1 MKRGTFMA
9 LTVQDF
15 KDILNVG
22 IQLTVEKD
30 DNKLLNTIVEKGM
43 QITNCDAGTL
53 YLYEDDVLKFRIMRT
68 ISQNVYRGLDGTPI
82 TDIPPVP
89 FKEENV
95 CAYTAIHRKVVNIAD
110 VYASDEFDF
119 SGPKRYDAMTG
130 FRTQSMLVIPVENT
144 TGELIGVFQMINAQD
159 EAGNVI
165 PFDSQYEIIIRSL
178 GSLAAV
184 ELSNIQYTQQI
195 KKQLH
200 SFVEAM
206 ATAIDERTPYNGS
219 HTRNVAKYATILAK
233 KMDEKTAN
241 GEFDEVFDED
251 RIERLQLAALLH
263 DIGKMIIPRS
273 VMNRATRMDKDMAAF
288 EDRIALLKCY
298 YEIDF
303 LKGKI
308 SEDIYKERELLLT
321 DIIEFVHRIDNVGFL
336 QQEDFDCVQE
346 FATLYYE
353 KEDGEKV
360 FYITERERE
369 CLSVR
374 KGTLT
379 DEDRKIMESHV
390 TMTAK
395 ILSKVYFSQNYINVP
410 RWAAEHHEYLDGSG
424 YPNHIK
430 GEELDVE
437 TRILAIADIYD
448 ALTASDRPYKPPMPK
463 AKACAILHSM
473 ANEGKLEDRFVSWL
487 EEAVMSEEE
496 EK

>member
-1 MKRGTFMA
+1 MA

-30 DNKLLNTIVEKGM
+30 GNKLLNTIVDKGM
-43 QITNCDAGTL
+43 QITNCDASTL
-53 YLYEDDVLKFRIMRT
+53 YLYEDGVLKFRIMRT
-68 ISQNVYRGLDGTPI
+68 ISQNVCRGVDGEPI

-95 CAYTAIHRKVVNIAD
+95 CAYTAIHRKVVNIED
-110 VYASDEFDF
+110 VYHSEEFDF

-130 FRTQSMLVIPVENT
+130 FRTQSMLVIPVENN
-144 TGELIGVFQMINAQD
+144 TGDLIGVLQMMNAQD
-159 EAGNVI
+159 ENGNVI
-165 PFDSQYEIIIRSL
+165 PFDPQYEIIIRSL
-178 GSLAAV
+178 GSLAAI
-184 ELSNIQYTQQI
+184 ELSNIQYVEEI
-195 KKQLH
+195 KEQLH

-219 HTRNVAKYATILAK
+219 HTRKVAEYATILAK
-233 KMDEKTAN
+233 KINEKYEAGECEEAFDDERLEK
-241 GEFDEVFDED
+241 
-251 RIERLQLAALLH
+251 LQLAALLH
-263 DIGKMIIPRS
+263 DIGKMIVPRS
-273 VMNRATRMDKDMAAF
+273 VMNRATRMDRDMAAL
-288 EDRIALLKCY
+288 EDRLALLTCY
-298 YEIDF
+298 YEIDA

-308 SEDIYKERELLLT
+308 TTEEYEEKAALLKDIL
-321 DIIEFVHRIDNVGFL
+321 EFVHRIDNVGFL
-336 QQEDFDCVQE
+336 QQEDFDRVQE
-346 FATLYYE
+346 IAKMYYK

-360 FYITERERE
+360 YYITERERV

-379 DEDRKIMESHV
+379 DEDRAIMESHV

-395 ILSKVYFSQNYINVP
+395 ILSKVHFNKNYIDVP
-410 RWAAEHHEYLDGSG
+410 RWAAEHHEYLNGSG
-424 YPNHIK
+424 YPNHIN
-430 GEELDVE
+430 GEQLDTE

-473 ANEGKLEDRFVSWL
+473 VEEGKLEGRFVDWL
-487 EEAVMSEEE
+487 EEAVMAEE
-496 EK
+496 

>member
-1 MKRGTFMA
+1 MG

-15 KDILNVG
+15 KDILTVG

-43 QITNCDAGTL
+43 QITNCDASTL
-53 YLYEDDVLKFRIMRT
+53 YLYEDEVLKFRIMRT
-68 ISQNVYRGLDGTPI
+68 ISQNVYRGLDGLPI

-110 VYASDEFDF
+110 VYDSDEFDF

-130 FRTQSMLVIPVENT
+130 FRTQSMLVIPVENN
-144 TGELIGVFQMINAQD
+144 TGELIGVLQMMNAQD
-159 EAGNVI
+159 ENGKVI
-165 PFDSQYEIIIRSL
+165 PFDPQFEIIIRSL
-178 GSLAAV
+178 GSLAAI
-184 ELSNIQYTQQI
+184 ELANIRYVHEI
-195 KKQLH
+195 KAQLH

-219 HTRNVAKYATILAK
+219 HTRKVAEYATVLARK
-233 KMDEKTAN
+233 INEKCEL
-241 GEFDEVFDED
+241 GEIEESFDED
-251 RIERLQLAALLH
+251 RLERLQLAALLH
-263 DIGKMIIPRS
+263 DIGKMIVPRS
-273 VMNRATRMDKDMAAF
+273 VMNRATRLDRDMKAL
-288 EDRIALLKCY
+288 EDRFELLACFY
-298 YEIDF
+298 QIDF
-303 LKGKI
+303 LKGKMT
-308 SEDIYKERELLLT
+308 EAEYQEKDALLK
-321 DIIEFVHRIDNVGFL
+321 DIIDFVHRIDNVGFL
-336 QQEDFDCVQE
+336 QQEDFDRVQE
-346 FATLYYE
+346 IATLYYE

-360 FYITERERE
+360 FYITERERV

-379 DEDRKIMESHV
+379 DDDRKIMEGHV

-395 ILSKVYFSQNYINVP
+395 ILSKVHFNKNYIDVP

-430 GEELDVE
+430 GEELDTE

-448 ALTASDRPYKPPMPK
+448 ALTATDRPYKPPMPK

-473 ANEGKLEDRFVSWL
+473 ANEGKLEERFVGWL
-487 EEAVMSEEE
+487 EEAVMQDEAQ
-496 EK
+496 

>member
-1 MKRGTFMA
+1 MA

-30 DNKLLNTIVEKGM
+30 GNKLLNTIVDKGM
-43 QITNCDAGTL
+43 QITNCDASTL
-53 YLYEDDVLKFRIMRT
+53 YLYEDNVLKFRIMRT
-68 ISQNVYRGLDGTPI
+68 ISQNVCRGVDGEPI

-95 CAYTAIHRKVVNIAD
+95 CAYTAIHRKVVNIED
-110 VYASDEFDF
+110 VYHSEEFDF

-130 FRTQSMLVIPVENT
+130 FRTQSMLVIPVENN
-144 TGELIGVFQMINAQD
+144 TGDLIGVLQMMNAQD
-159 EAGNVI
+159 ENGNVI
-165 PFDSQYEIIIRSL
+165 PFDPQYEIIIRSL
-178 GSLAAV
+178 GSLAAI
-184 ELSNIQYTQQI
+184 ELSNIQYVEEI
-195 KKQLH
+195 KEQLH

-219 HTRNVAKYATILAK
+219 HTRKVAEYATILAK
-233 KMDEKTAN
+233 KINEKYEAGECEEAFDDERLEK
-241 GEFDEVFDED
+241 
-251 RIERLQLAALLH
+251 LQLAALLH
-263 DIGKMIIPRS
+263 DIGKMIVPRS
-273 VMNRATRMDKDMAAF
+273 VMNRATRMDRDMAAL
-288 EDRIALLKCY
+288 EDRLALLTCY
-298 YEIDF
+298 YEIDA

-308 SEDIYKERELLLT
+308 TTEEYEEKAALLKDIL
-321 DIIEFVHRIDNVGFL
+321 EFVHRIDNVGFL
-336 QQEDFDCVQE
+336 QQEDFDRVQE
-346 FATLYYE
+346 IAKMYYE

-360 FYITERERE
+360 YYITERERV

-379 DEDRKIMESHV
+379 DEDRTIMESHV

-395 ILSKVYFSQNYINVP
+395 ILSKVHFNKNYIDVP
-410 RWAAEHHEYLDGSG
+410 RWAAEHHEYLNGSG
-424 YPNHIK
+424 YPNHIN
-430 GEELDVE
+430 GEQLDTE

-473 ANEGKLEDRFVSWL
+473 VEEGKLEGRFVDWL
-487 EEAVMSEEE
+487 EEAVMTEE
-496 EK
+496 

>member
-1 MKRGTFMA
+1 MG

-30 DNKLLNTIVEKGM
+30 SNKLLNTIVEKGM
-43 QITNCDAGTL
+43 QITNCDASTL

-68 ISQNVYRGLDGTPI
+68 LSQNVYRGVEGEPI

-95 CAYTAIHRKVVNIAD
+95 CAYTAIHRKVINIED
-110 VYASDEFDF
+110 VYDSEEFDF

-130 FRTQSMLVIPVENT
+130 FRTQSMLVIPVENN
-144 TGELIGVFQMINAQD
+144 TGELIGVLQMMNAQD
-159 EAGNVI
+159 ENGNVI
-165 PFDSQYEIIIRSL
+165 PFDPQFEIIIRSL
-178 GSLAAV
+178 GSLAAI
-184 ELSNIQYTQQI
+184 ELTNIQYVEEI
-195 KKQLH
+195 KAQLH

-219 HTRNVAKYATILAK
+219 HTRKVAEYATILAK
-233 KMDEKTAN
+233 KINEKYQA
-241 GEFDEVFDED
+241 GEIEEGFDED
-251 RIERLQLAALLH
+251 RLERLQLAALLH

-273 VMNRATRMDKDMAAF
+273 VMNRATRMDKDMKAL
-288 EDRIALLKCY
+288 EDRFALLACY

-308 SEDIYKERELLLT
+308 SEDAYQEKNALLK
-321 DIIEFVHRIDNVGFL
+321 DIVDFVHRIDNVGFL
-336 QQEDFDCVQE
+336 QQEDFDRVQE
-346 FATLYYE
+346 IATMYYE
-353 KEDGEKV
+353 KEDGEKIY
-360 FYITERERE
+360 YITERENV

-379 DEDRKIMESHV
+379 EDDRKIMESHV
-390 TMTAK
+390 VMTAK
-395 ILSKVYFSQNYINVP
+395 ILSKVRFNKNYANVP

-424 YPNHIK
+424 YPNHIS
-430 GEELDVE
+430 GNQLDTE

-448 ALTASDRPYKPPMPK
+448 ALTANDRPYKPPMPK

-473 ANEGKLEDRFVSWL
+473 ANEGKLEERFVGWL
-487 EEAVMSEEE
+487 EEAVMADE
-496 EK
+496 

>member
-1 MKRGTFMA
+1 MA
-9 LTVQDF
+9 LTIQDF
-15 KDILNVG
+15 KDILTVG

-68 ISQNVYRGLDGTPI
+68 ISQNVYRGIGGEPI

-89 FKEENV
+89 FREENV
-95 CAYTAIHRKVVNIAD
+95 CAYTAIHRRVVNIAD
-110 VYASDEFDF
+110 VYNSDEFDF

-130 FRTQSMLVIPVENT
+130 FRTQSMLVIPVENNA
-144 TGELIGVFQMINAQD
+144 GELIGVFQMINAQD
-159 EAGNVI
+159 EDGNVV
-165 PFDSQYEIIIRSL
+165 PFDEQFEIIIRSL
-178 GSLAAV
+178 GSLAAI
-184 ELSNIQYTQQI
+184 ELANIRYVYEI

-219 HTRNVAKYATILAK
+219 HTRNVAAYAVMLAGKINEKYELGEI
-233 KMDEKTAN
+233 DEY
-241 GEFDEVFDED
+241 FDED
-251 RIERLQLAALLH
+251 RIERLELAALLH
-263 DIGKMIIPRS
+263 DIGKMIIPKS
-273 VMNRATRMDKDMAAF
+273 VMNRATRLDSDIRALD
-288 EDRIALLKCY
+288 DRMALLRCY
-298 YEIDF
+298 YEIDY

-308 SEDIYKERELLLT
+308 TQESYESYCAQLKDIV
-321 DIIEFVHRIDNVGFL
+321 EFIHRIDGAGFL
-336 QQEDFDCVQE
+336 PDDDYDRVQE
-346 FATLYYE
+346 IAQLFYE

-369 CLSVR
+369 CLSIR

-379 DEDRKIMESHV
+379 NEDRKIMESHV

-395 ILSKVYFSQNYINVP
+395 ILSKVYFNKNYSNVP
-410 RWAAEHHEYLDGSG
+410 KWAAEHHEYLDGSG

-430 GEELDVE
+430 GEQLDTE

-448 ALTASDRPYKPPMPK
+448 ALTARDRPYKPAMPK
-463 AKACAILHSM
+463 EKACAILHSM
-473 ANEGKLEDRFVSWL
+473 VNEGKLEGRFVDWL
-487 EEAVMSEEE
+487 EEAVM
-496 EK
+496 

>member
-1 MKRGTFMA
+1 MA

-30 DNKLLNTIVEKGM
+30 GNKLLNTIVDKGM
-43 QITNCDAGTL
+43 QITNCDASTL

-68 ISQNVYRGLDGTPI
+68 ISQNVCRGVDGEPI

-95 CAYTAIHRKVVNIAD
+95 CAYTAIHRKVVNIED
-110 VYASDEFDF
+110 VYHSEEFDF

-130 FRTQSMLVIPVENT
+130 FRTQSMLVIPVENN
-144 TGELIGVFQMINAQD
+144 TGDLIGVLQMMNAQD
-159 EAGNVI
+159 ENGIVI
-165 PFDSQYEIIIRSL
+165 PFDPQYEIIIRSL
-178 GSLAAV
+178 GSLAAI
-184 ELSNIQYTQQI
+184 ELSNIQYVEEI
-195 KKQLH
+195 KEQLH

-219 HTRNVAKYATILAK
+219 PTRKVAEYATILAK
-233 KMDEKTAN
+233 KINEKYEA
-241 GEFDEVFDED
+241 GECEEAFDE
-251 RIERLQLAALLH
+251 ERLEKLQLAALLH
-263 DIGKMIIPRS
+263 DIGKMIVPRS
-273 VMNRATRMDKDMAAF
+273 VMNRATRMDRDMAAL
-288 EDRIALLKCY
+288 EDRLALLTCY
-298 YEIDF
+298 YEIDA

-308 SEDIYKERELLLT
+308 TTEEYEEKAALLKDIL
-321 DIIEFVHRIDNVGFL
+321 EFVHRIDNVGFL
-336 QQEDFDCVQE
+336 QQEDFDRVQE
-346 FATLYYE
+346 IAKMYYE
-353 KEDGEKV
+353 KEDGERV
-360 FYITERERE
+360 YYITERERV

-379 DEDRKIMESHV
+379 DEDRAIMESHV

-395 ILSKVYFSQNYINVP
+395 ILSKVHFNKNYIDVP
-410 RWAAEHHEYLDGSG
+410 RWAAEHHEYLNGSG
-424 YPNHIK
+424 YPNHIN
-430 GEELDVE
+430 GEQLDTE

-473 ANEGKLEDRFVSWL
+473 VEEGKLEGRFVDWL
-487 EEAVMSEEE
+487 EEAVMAEE
-496 EK
+496 

>member
-1 MKRGTFMA
+1 MG
-9 LTVQDF
+9 LTVQNF

-30 DNKLLNTIVEKGM
+30 GNKLLNTIVEKGM
-43 QITNCDAGTL
+43 QITNCDASTL

-68 ISQNVYRGLDGTPI
+68 VSQNVCRGKDGEEI

-95 CAYTAIHRKVVNIAD
+95 CAYTAIHRKVVNIED
-110 VYASDEFDF
+110 VYNSDEFDF

-130 FRTQSMLVIPVENT
+130 FRTQSMLVIPVENN
-144 TGELIGVFQMINAQD
+144 TGELIGVLQMMNAQD
-159 EAGNVI
+159 EDGNVI
-165 PFDSQYEIIIRSL
+165 PFDPQYEIIIRSL
-178 GSLAAV
+178 GSLAAI
-184 ELSNIQYTQQI
+184 ELTNIQYVQEI
-195 KKQLH
+195 KEQLH

-219 HTRNVAKYATILAK
+219 HTRKVAEYATVLARK
-233 KMDEKTAN
+233 INEKYQL
-241 GEFDEVFDED
+241 GETEEFFDDD
-251 RIERLQLAALLH
+251 RMERLQLAALLH

-273 VMNRATRMDKDMAAF
+273 VMNRATRLDGDMAAL

-298 YEIDF
+298 YEIDY
-303 LKGKI
+303 LKQKI
-308 SEDIYKERELLLT
+308 TEQEYTEKETLLD
-321 DIIEFVHRIDNVGFL
+321 DIIEFVHRIDSVGFL
-336 QQEDFDCVQE
+336 QEEDFNRVQE
-346 FATLYYE
+346 LATMYYE
-353 KEDGEKV
+353 KQDGEKV
-360 FYITERERE
+360 YYITERERV

-395 ILSKVYFSQNYINVP
+395 ILSKVHFNKNYLDVP
-410 RWAAEHHEYLDGSG
+410 RWAAEHHEYLNGSG
-424 YPNHIK
+424 YPNHIS
-430 GEELDVE
+430 GEQLDVE

-473 ANEGKLEDRFVSWL
+473 VEEGKLEERFVDWL
-487 EEAVMSEEE
+487 EEAVMTDSCS
-496 EK
+496 K

>member
-1 MKRGTFMA
+1 MA

-30 DNKLLNTIVEKGM
+30 GNKLLNTIVDKGM
-43 QITNCDAGTL
+43 QITNCDASTL

-68 ISQNVYRGLDGTPI
+68 ISQNVCRGVDGEPI

-95 CAYTAIHRKVVNIAD
+95 CAYTAIHRKVVNIED
-110 VYASDEFDF
+110 VYHSEEFDF

-130 FRTQSMLVIPVENT
+130 FRTQSMLVIPVENN
-144 TGELIGVFQMINAQD
+144 TGDLIGVLQMMNAQD
-159 EAGNVI
+159 ENGNVI
-165 PFDSQYEIIIRSL
+165 PFDPQYEIIIRSL
-178 GSLAAV
+178 GSLAAI
-184 ELSNIQYTQQI
+184 ELSNIQYVEEI
-195 KKQLH
+195 KEQLH

-219 HTRNVAKYATILAK
+219 HTRKVAEYATILAK
-233 KMDEKTAN
+233 KINEKYEAGECEEAFDDERLEK
-241 GEFDEVFDED
+241 
-251 RIERLQLAALLH
+251 LQLAALLH
-263 DIGKMIIPRS
+263 DIGKMIVPRS
-273 VMNRATRMDKDMAAF
+273 VMNRATRMDRDMAAL
-288 EDRIALLKCY
+288 EDRLALLTCY
-298 YEIDF
+298 YEIDA

-308 SEDIYKERELLLT
+308 TTEEYEEKAALLKDIL
-321 DIIEFVHRIDNVGFL
+321 EFVHRIDNVGFL
-336 QQEDFDCVQE
+336 QQEDFDRVQE
-346 FATLYYE
+346 IAKMYYE

-360 FYITERERE
+360 YYITERERV

-379 DEDRKIMESHV
+379 DEDRTIMESHV

-395 ILSKVYFSQNYINVP
+395 ILSKVHFNKNYIDVP
-410 RWAAEHHEYLDGSG
+410 RWAAEHHEYLNGSG
-424 YPNHIK
+424 YPNHIN
-430 GEELDVE
+430 GEQLDTE

-473 ANEGKLEDRFVSWL
+473 VEEGKLEGRFVDWL
-487 EEAVMSEEE
+487 EEAVMAEE
-496 EK
+496 

>member
-1 MKRGTFMA
+1 MG

-15 KDILNVG
+15 KDILTVG

-43 QITNCDAGTL
+43 QITNCDASTL
-53 YLYEDDVLKFRIMRT
+53 YLYEDDMLKFRIMRT
-68 ISQNVYRGLDGTPI
+68 LSQNVCRGKDGEEI

-95 CAYTAIHRKVVNIAD
+95 CAYTAIHRKVVNIED
-110 VYASDEFDF
+110 VYNSDEFDF

-130 FRTQSMLVIPVENT
+130 FRTQSMLVIPVENN
-144 TGELIGVFQMINAQD
+144 TGELIGVLQMMNAQD
-159 EAGNVI
+159 EDGNVI
-165 PFDSQYEIIIRSL
+165 PFDPQYEIIIRSL
-178 GSLAAV
+178 GSLAAI
-184 ELSNIQYTQQI
+184 ELANIQYVQEI
-195 KKQLH
+195 KEQLH

-219 HTRNVAKYATILAK
+219 HTRKVAEYATVLATK
-233 KMDEKTAN
+233 INEKHQL
-241 GEFDEVFDED
+241 GETEEFFDDD
-251 RIERLQLAALLH
+251 RMERLQLAALLH

-273 VMNRATRMDKDMAAF
+273 VMNRATRLDGDMAAL

-298 YEIDF
+298 YEIDY
-303 LKGKI
+303 LKQKI
-308 SEDIYKERELLLT
+308 TEQEYTEKETLL
-321 DIIEFVHRIDNVGFL
+321 DGIIEFVHRIDNAGFL
-336 QQEDFDCVQE
+336 QQEDFERIQE
-346 FATLYYE
+346 LASIYYE
-353 KEDGEKV
+353 KENGEKV
-360 FYITERERE
+360 YYITERERV

-395 ILSKVYFSQNYINVP
+395 ILSKVHFNKNYLDVP
-410 RWAAEHHEYLDGSG
+410 RWAAEHHEYLNGSG
-424 YPNHIK
+424 YPNHIS
-430 GEELDVE
+430 GDQLDVE

-473 ANEGKLEDRFVSWL
+473 VDEGKLEERFVGWL
-487 EEAVMSEEE
+487 EEAVMSEE
-496 EK
+496 